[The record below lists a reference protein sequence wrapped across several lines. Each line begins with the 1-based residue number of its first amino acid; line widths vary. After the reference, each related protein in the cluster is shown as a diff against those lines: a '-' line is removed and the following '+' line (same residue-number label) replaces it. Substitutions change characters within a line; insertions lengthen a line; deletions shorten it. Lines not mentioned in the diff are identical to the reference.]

1 MPEAD
6 QENTAAGKGMETGQ
20 LNLWRIQGRGG
31 GGGEGRRP
39 VILRPNLKHFL
50 ETSPPTLSRGFDD
63 LTPSPP
69 PPRPLLSRQDN
80 ALFGVFYLVSKYLNW
95 MTLEDKILVQ
105 FLKNVNQEPNM
116 G

>member
-31 GGGEGRRP
+31 GGGGDGRRP
-39 VILRPNLKHFL
+39 VIFKPTLKHFL
-50 ETSPPTLSRGFDD
+50 ETRPPPLSRGFDD

-69 PPRPLLSRQDN
+69 PPPTPLIKTRQCFIWSL
-80 ALFGVFYLVSKYLNW
+80 LFGVQIFKLNDARRQNFG
-95 MTLEDKILVQ
+95 TVFK
-105 FLKNVNQEPNM
+105 KC
-116 G
+116 